1 MKAGRNDPCPCGSG
15 KKYKKCCLAKDQE
28 ASLRQTAVIPPPPS
42 SVAPP
47 RSVPFPTQQHPQPA
61 GPTAPARAAEAPTP
75 PLPLDPVTE
84 RGESR
89 WREFESQNGEGRI
102 AVFFKTLED
111 VEVMTDDLAF
121 EMLNILHTDAV
132 KSGGRTRF
140 AECVGALRERRPEVF
155 DEGAHYYLSWC
166 LLDALAESRQEVV
179 PSLAWELAATAGR
192 DIDTFN
198 RASQAL
204 GFHGQLDVLV
214 EPCVSPGRS

>member
-89 WREFESQNGEGRI
+89 WREFESQNGEGQI

-111 VEVMTDDLAF
+111 AEVMTDDLAF

-166 LLDALAESRQEVV
+166 LRDALAESRQEVV
-179 PSLAWELAATAGR
+179 P
-192 DIDTFN
+192 
-198 RASQAL
+198 
-204 GFHGQLDVLV
+204 
-214 EPCVSPGRS
+214 

>member
-47 RSVPFPTQQHPQPA
+47 RPVPFPTQQHPQPA

-111 VEVMTDDLAF
+111 AEVMTDDLAF

-140 AECVGALRERRPEVF
+140 AECVGALRDAGPRCLMKELTTICPGACWTPWRR
-155 DEGAHYYLSWC
+155 
-166 LLDALAESRQEVV
+166 
-179 PSLAWELAATAGR
+179 AGR
-192 DIDTFN
+192 
-198 RASQAL
+198 RLSPPWRGSWPHAL
-204 GFHGQLDVLV
+204 GVTSTPSTV
-214 EPCVSPGRS
+214 P